1 MLNMKKTLVI
11 GTVLTA
17 FCASAFAANADTQPE
32 KPSMSERVNA
42 ILHETDGDRPCP
54 PPGNCPP
61 PGERKHHDRR
71 GPQLTPT
78 QRAEREKMRAE
89 WEKMTPEQ
97 RQKAFEKH
105 QQEREKER
113 KERHEKHAKET
124 MAKLTPSQKAEV
136 EQFIKDDMAQRKDM
150 GERLHKMTP
159 EQREAVKANKPMP
172 PKKFDKHH
180 KDIRHDGPRDLKDG
194 DRPCPPPPPA
204 GAHHGGPR
212 DWKDGDRPCP
222 PPPPPT
228 GAHHGGPHHN
238 GDFPPPPPADEK

>member
-17 FCASAFAANADTQPE
+17 FCASAFAASTDNQPE

-42 ILHETDGDRPCP
+42 ILHENDGDRPCP

-61 PGERKHHDRR
+61 PGERRHHDKR
-71 GPQLTPT
+71 GPQLTPA

-105 QQEREKER
+105 QKEREKER
-113 KERHEKHAKET
+113 KERHEKRAKAT
-124 MAKLTPSQKAEV
+124 MAKLTSSQKAEV

-150 GERLHKMTP
+150 HERLQKMTP
-159 EQREAVKANKPMP
+159 EQRDAVKANKPLPPKP

-180 KDIRHDGPRDLKDG
+180 KGFHHD
-194 DRPCPPPPPA
+194 
-204 GAHHGGPR
+204 GPR

-222 PPPPPT
+222 PPPPPA
-228 GAHHGGPHHN
+228 GPHHGGPHHN

>member
-17 FCASAFAANADTQPE
+17 FCASAFAATADTQTE

-42 ILHETDGDRPCP
+42 ILHEDDNDRPCP
-54 PPGNCPP
+54 PPG
-61 PGERKHHDRR
+61 EHRHHDKR
-71 GPQLTPT
+71 GAKLTPE

-97 RQKAFEKH
+97 RKEVFEKH
-105 QQEREKER
+105 EKER

-124 MAKLTPSQKAEV
+124 MAKLTASQKAEV

-150 GERLHKMTP
+150 HERLQKMTP
-159 EQREAVKANKPMP
+159 EQREAVKANKPLPPKP

-180 KDIRHDGPRDLKDG
+180 KGFHHD
-194 DRPCPPPPPA
+194 
-204 GAHHGGPR
+204 GPR

-222 PPPPPT
+222 PPPPPA
-228 GAHHGGPHHN
+228 GAHHGGPHHA